1 MSACQAVLLTPSI
14 SLRLIQALSCTQ
26 IMLETPLIPF
36 YVFNSL
42 RTLLTIQRRMVI
54 LRNAV
59 TKDPPALA
67 VHYLPAKPFG
77 LLSYENSRV
86 VLVSLTKFLRPYLN
100 FPGLSLLITP
110 LECTLTRPLLATLI
124 SILQALSPFLSSF
137 CALFCTTGTPQL
149 LCIQALPHSFHRN
162 GGVGVPLRLYF
173 VARTFVPC
181 LSTFDF

>member
-1 MSACQAVLLTPSI
+1 MRARHAVLLTPSI
-14 SLRLIQALSCTQ
+14 SLRLNQALSCTQ
-26 IMLETPLIPF
+26 IMRETPQIPL

-67 VHYLPAKPFG
+67 AHYLPAKSFG
-77 LLSYENSRV
+77 MCSYENCRV

-100 FPGLSLLITP
+100 FPSLSLLITP

-124 SILQALSPFLSSF
+124 SILQALSPFLSSS
-137 CALFCTTGTPQL
+137 CALFCAFLHSPKTQPFYF
-149 LCIQALPHSFHRN
+149 QAIPHS
-162 GGVGVPLRLYF
+162 LRKTPG
-173 VARTFVPC
+173 RG
-181 LSTFDF
+181 